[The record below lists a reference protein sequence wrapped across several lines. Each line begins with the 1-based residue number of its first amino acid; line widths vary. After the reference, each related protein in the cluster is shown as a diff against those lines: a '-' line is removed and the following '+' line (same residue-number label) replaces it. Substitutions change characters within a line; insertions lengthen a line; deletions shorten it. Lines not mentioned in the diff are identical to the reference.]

1 MYPLHRIPLCACG
14 ALLFAAAATAAPLID
29 GTLDAEYGAALSTQ
43 TTQTSSGDT
52 PGYFPLDIAEADG
65 SELDQA
71 FGYVAD
77 GVLHLF
83 LSGNVKGWFA
93 GEWYPQDNLHVFV
106 DSRTG
111 GQNVLRGDNP
121 SVGQWGNT
129 LNLLA
134 GLAFDTGFA
143 PDYWFHC
150 TVFSWEPH
158 HFAYGAELLDAGGGT
173 GWYLGAA
180 TPGGPGTLAGGTNPY
195 GILMALDN
203 RNDAGVTYGCDAASG
218 AGAVKGVEWAIP
230 LAAIGDPAGCLA
242 VCAFVTDAST
252 SAPILYNQVLG
263 PVPPG
268 SCALGAPA
276 GVNFAGIPGDQYF
289 VVCPQSVPARGTT
302 WGSVKTIYR

>member
-1 MYPLHRIPLCACG
+1 MHPLRRIPLLAG
-14 ALLFAAAATAAPLID
+14 GTLLLAAAATATPPVD

-52 PGYFPLDIAEADG
+52 PGYFPLDIAEANG

-71 FGYVAD
+71 FAFVSD

-93 GEWYPQDNLHVFV
+93 MEWYPQDNLHVFV
-106 DSRTG
+106 DSRPG

-121 SVGQWGNT
+121 GVGQWGNT

-134 GLAFDTGFA
+134 GLTFDTGFA

-180 TPGGPGTLAGGTNPY
+180 TPGGPGTLTGGTNPH
-195 GILMALDN
+195 GVLMALDN
-203 RNDAGVTYGCDAASG
+203 RNDAGVTEGCDAASG
-218 AGAVKGVEWAIP
+218 EGATHGVEWAIP
-230 LAAIGDPAGCLA
+230 LSAIGDPAGCFT
-242 VCAFVTDAST
+242 VCAFITDAST
-252 SAPILYNQVLG
+252 SAPVLYDQVLG
-263 PVPPG
+263 PIPPG
-268 SCALGAPA
+268 TCALGAPA
-276 GVNFAGIPGDQYF
+276 TVDFSALAGDQYF
-289 VVCPQSVPARGTT
+289 VVCPGSVPVRTSS
-302 WGSVKTIYR
+302 WGSVKILYR